1 MKLKLIIILISVVF
15 LTNGCSVDSAI
26 RKGVKTIYKTA
37 VDERS
42 IRNIIKDK
50 KLTTLIMAE
59 ILADDVTKVLDISVK
74 CYFGFPFVV
83 GQCKTLDEAGKVVE
97 ICRRISGKPVVPYI
111 VKKGEK
117 EDGCNIAIN
126 LKITTEINAR
136 LVADK
141 KIFASNI
148 FVKTVNCTPVLMG
161 VTGSEEISKTIIKHA
176 ENTGGVKDVR
186 SFLVATG
193 TNRSWDSVVKAIGSM
208 AENTDGEKPNTQKKE
223 SIK

>member
-1 MKLKLIIILISVVF
+1 MKIRLIIAFFAVIMV
-15 LTNGCSVDSAI
+15 TNGCSIDSAI

-37 VDERS
+37 VEERS

-59 ILADDVTKVLDISVK
+59 ILADDLTKALDISVK
-74 CYFGFPFVV
+74 CYYGFPFIV

-97 ICRRISGKPVVPYI
+97 IAKRLSGKPVIPYL

-117 EDGCNIAIN
+117 VDGCNIAIN

-136 LVADK
+136 LIADK

-161 VTGSEEISKTIIKHA
+161 VTGSDEISKTIINHA
-176 ENTGGVKDVR
+176 KNTGGVKDVR
-186 SFLVATG
+186 SFLVSTD
-193 TNRSWDSVVKAIGSM
+193 TNRSWDSVIKAIGDLAGST
-208 AENTDGEKPNTQKKE
+208 ENDKPEELKDNNE
-223 SIK
+223 

>member
-1 MKLKLIIILISVVF
+1 MKIKLIIIFICILLVS
-15 LTNGCSVDSAI
+15 NGCSVDSAI

-50 KLTTLIMAE
+50 KLTALIMAE
-59 ILADDVTKVLDISVK
+59 ILADDVTKALDLSVK
-74 CYFGFPFVV
+74 CYYGFPFVV

-97 ICRRISGKPVVPYI
+97 IAKRLSGKPVIPYI

-117 EDGCNIAIN
+117 EDGCNIAVN

-148 FVKTVNCTPVLMG
+148 FVKTVKCTPVLMG

-176 ENTGGVKDVR
+176 ENTGGVKKVR
-186 SFLVATG
+186 SFLVSTG
-193 TNRSWDSVVKAIGSM
+193 TNRSWDSVIKSIGALAKSTEDVKPKEPES
-208 AENTDGEKPNTQKKE
+208 KK
-223 SIK
+223 